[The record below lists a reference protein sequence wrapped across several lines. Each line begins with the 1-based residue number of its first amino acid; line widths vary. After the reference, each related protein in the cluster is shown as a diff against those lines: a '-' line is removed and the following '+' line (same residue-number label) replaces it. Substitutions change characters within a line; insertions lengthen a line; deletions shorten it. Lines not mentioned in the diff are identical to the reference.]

1 MEESM
6 EAAKV
11 DPQLFLEKFLAQFEG
26 LSPDANGLDSPFRML
41 PDWSSMQ
48 ALIVIA
54 SLDWD
59 YGVTLSAEELKSATT
74 IGDLHQLVL
83 SKKNAPDGPAQ
94 DQ

>member
-1 MEESM
+1 M
-6 EAAKV
+6 EAAEV
-11 DPQLFLEKFLAQFEG
+11 SPQLFLEKFLAQFEG
-26 LSPDANGLDSPFRML
+26 LSPDMHGLDIAFRML

-54 SLDWD
+54 SFDWD
-59 YGVTLSAEELKSATT
+59 YGVTLSAEELKSAST

-83 SKKNAPDGPAQ
+83 SKMKAQDGPAQ